1 MKKLKKQFFKYLI
14 AAGSGMS
21 IDLIAYTILYHYILF
36 HLHVPSF
43 VISFSLGLIT
53 NFLVSKFFVFSESEL
68 NTRTQFKRFFVISV
82 VVFLAN
88 LGFMQVLYTQIP
100 KISETAPRIPFY
112 GGFVRL
118 VAGGTIA
125 IISFLSHKFLSFE
138 A

>member
-1 MKKLKKQFFKYLI
+1 MKKIKKQFFRYLI
-14 AAGSGMS
+14 AAGSGMTV
-21 IDLIAYTILYHYILF
+21 DLIAYTILYHFILF
-36 HLHVPSF
+36 HLHFPSF
-43 VISFSLGLIT
+43 IISFSLGLIT

-68 NTRTQFKRFFVISV
+68 ATKTQFKRFFLISI

-88 LGFMQVLYTQIP
+88 LGFMQILYVQIP
-100 KISETAPRIPFY
+100 RISESLPKIPFY

-125 IISFLSHKFLSFE
+125 IISFVSHKFLSFE

>member
-21 IDLIAYTILYHYILF
+21 VDLIAYTLLYHYILF
-36 HLHVPSF
+36 HLHLPSF
-43 VISFSLGLIT
+43 IISFGLGLIT
-53 NFLVSKFFVFSESEL
+53 NFMVSKFFVFSDSEL
-68 NTRTQFKRFFVISV
+68 KTQTQFKRFFLISV
-82 VVFLAN
+82 VVFFAN
-88 LGFMQVLYTQIP
+88 FGFMQILYAQLP
-100 KISETAPRIPFY
+100 KISETIPKIPFY

-118 VAGGTIA
+118 IAGGTIA